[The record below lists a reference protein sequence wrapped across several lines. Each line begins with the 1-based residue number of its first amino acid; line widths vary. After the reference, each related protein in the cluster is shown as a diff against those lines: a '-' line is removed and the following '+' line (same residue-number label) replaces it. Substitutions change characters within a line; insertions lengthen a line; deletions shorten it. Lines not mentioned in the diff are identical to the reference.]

1 MGAATVL
8 AGEAVAGVRR
18 VVTPPHERRPI
29 AWNMSTGEQGLVE
42 IPAAA
47 GSSSSAGWSGALDTL
62 PEEVA
67 RIAEESR
74 AAVEAAAPRAE

>member
-1 MGAATVL
+1 
-8 AGEAVAGVRR
+8 
-18 VVTPPHERRPI
+18 
-29 AWNMSTGEQGLVE
+29 MSTGEQTVE
-42 IPAAA
+42 ISAAA
-47 GSSSSAGWSGALDTL
+47 GSSSSAGWSGALDTP